1 MTKRRALAISA
12 LVALA
17 FTVTGPV
24 VAANGGRAVAWG
36 EASIV
41 HALTARPANGQA
53 PTAAPRQPG
62 LRQDGDDSGREAW
75 PWPGRNSRRFRAE
88 GEDE

>member
-24 VAANGGRAVAWG
+24 VAANGARAVAWG
-36 EASIV
+36 GASLV
-41 HALTARPANGQA
+41 HAIAAGKGPAA
-53 PTAAPRQPG
+53 YDCAAVVGPSPG
-62 LRQDGDDSGREAW
+62 
-75 PWPGRNSRRFRAE
+75 
-88 GEDE
+88 

>member
-24 VAANGGRAVAWG
+24 VAANGARAVSWG
-36 EASIV
+36 GASIV
-41 HALTARPANGQA
+41 HALKSRPAKGQP
-53 PTAAPRQPG
+53 PTAAPRSSAF
-62 LRQDGDDSGREAW
+62 RQDDGDDGREAW
-75 PWPGRNSRRFRAE
+75 PRPARNSRRFRAE
-88 GEDE
+88 EEDE